1 MREDHVARLV
11 FKAIPDPETWGLTS
25 RAYLAR
31 EFYNGEVP
39 GFELVDTPL
48 PGDIC
53 ADGSHVGIVSSRN
66 TTISATET
74 GVVENDWGFRLKDK
88 KKSDFFVTK
97 EQKND
102 KSQNKNILFCRN
114 CYTVGGN
121 SSGSVLVFPC
131 GLCNFALFIFSG
143 TGLLDQCHLWREG
156 ISFAFVL

>member
-1 MREDHVARLV
+1 MGQRFGGAAALV
-11 FKAIPDPETWGLTS
+11 RKSALEWGRSQIGSENYNYRAALGKWKNPSWKCNAFVIRAFNHS
-25 RAYLAR
+25 RVYLAR

-88 KKSDFFVTK
+88 KKIRFFRYKGTK
-97 EQKND
+97 K
-102 KSQNKNILFCRN
+102 
-114 CYTVGGN
+114 
-121 SSGSVLVFPC
+121 
-131 GLCNFALFIFSG
+131 
-143 TGLLDQCHLWREG
+143 
-156 ISFAFVL
+156 

>member
-1 MREDHVARLV
+1 MGQRFGGAAALV
-11 FKAIPDPETWGLTS
+11 RKSALEWGRSQIGSENYNYRAALGKWKNPSWKCNAFVIRAFNHNVIPETIGEKANPETWGLTS

-88 KKSDFFVTK
+88 KKIRFFRYK
-97 EQKND
+97 GAK
-102 KSQNKNILFCRN
+102 K
-114 CYTVGGN
+114 
-121 SSGSVLVFPC
+121 
-131 GLCNFALFIFSG
+131 
-143 TGLLDQCHLWREG
+143 
-156 ISFAFVL
+156 